1 MFSHI
6 IRNILYIWKNYIM
19 NKVLTVVLLLIQPFL
34 WSQSELMPEINDFI
48 EQQSGFEENDAGEIT
63 PLNEKEIN
71 KVIKFKIEAEFPQ
84 VEIIRNIIWDSYS
97 TFVSP
102 FKKYHYHTFI
112 VQVKMPDVER
122 FRYLDV
128 KYNPYKKEAETDFTW
143 NKELG
148 DFELRKPFE
157 EEEEE

>member
-1 MFSHI
+1 
-6 IRNILYIWKNYIM
+6 
-19 NKVLTVVLLLIQPFL
+19 
-34 WSQSELMPEINDFI
+34 MPEINDFI
-48 EQQSGFEENDAGEIT
+48 EQHSGFEENDAGEIT

-71 KVIKFKIEAEFPQ
+71 KVIKFKIESEFPQ

-112 VQVKMPDVER
+112 VQVKMPDVDR

-128 KYNPYKKEAETDFTW
+128 KYDPHKKEAETDFAW

-148 DFELRKPFE
+148 DFEPRKPFE
-157 EEEEE
+157 EQEE

>member
-1 MFSHI
+1 MFPHI

-19 NKVLTVVLLLIQPFL
+19 NNVLTVLLLLVQPFL
-34 WSQSELMPEINDFI
+34 WSQSEQMPEINDFI
-48 EQQSGFEENDAGEIT
+48 EQHSGFEENDAGEIT

-71 KVIKFKIEAEFPQ
+71 KVIKFKIESEFPQ
-84 VEIIRNIIWDSYS
+84 VEIIRNIIWDSYY

-112 VQVKMPDVER
+112 VQVKMPDVDR

-128 KYNPYKKEAETDFTW
+128 KYDPHKKEAETDFAW

-148 DFELRKPFE
+148 DFEPRKPFE
-157 EEEEE
+157 EQEE